1 MLNFRKPEIK
11 DRDWINNCINEGE
24 TDGCCYSFGNLIAW
38 GDSYFLEVA
47 EFEGMCLMRSNGPKG
62 TSYAFPTGKGDIKKA
77 MLAIMDE
84 ARENGQLFR
93 MHHVLE
99 QNIATLDELFPGM
112 FDFRFNRH
120 LSEYVYSVKNMA
132 ELPGKKFH
140 GKKGHVNAFFR
151 KHTDV
156 YCDPVTE
163 DNVHICLEIADSWRS
178 DRDDETGEL
187 QSEYNALEKSV
198 RHFKALGL
206 MGAIL
211 YADGKPVAF
220 TLGEP
225 IKNNTFCTHYEKTIP
240 EYRDAFPVINN
251 GFTKLMLLSYDYVNR
266 EEDTGS
272 EGLRKAKLSYYPE
285 FLLNKYSASLKNDPA
300 RKYSA
305 EKSDYPE
312 LKALWKTVFGDSDDV
327 LDAFFENTV
336 KTENIY
342 AFRKDGKIV
351 SAFYLIDASLIE
363 NNKTFSGKYLYAA
376 ATLPE
381 YRKQGIMSEMI
392 KYAADILRIKG
403 TDILFLYP
411 ADEKLYS
418 YYEKLGFVS
427 QFRERFYKIN
437 KTEIEKYK
445 GNRYFNTALSYERM
459 RDNIPSASFV
469 KFDTDYLD
477 FARFCAVRYG
487 FEICAVFDDEDN
499 VFVIGNKKD
508 GHVIIDEAVSA
519 DGNYAHILS
528 VIADVDC
535 EDVVLK
541 TPVCIEITGFDS
553 EIKNSGMM
561 MILSNNIP
569 EDENIYLGQPCM

>member
-11 DRDWINNCINEGE
+11 DRDWINNCISDGE
-24 TDGCCYSFGNLIAW
+24 TDGCCYSFGNLVAW
-38 GDSYFLEVA
+38 GDSYFLEIA
-47 EFEGMCLMRSNGPKG
+47 EFEGMCLMRSNDPKG
-62 TSYAFPTGKGDIKKA
+62 TSYAFPSGKGDIKKA
-77 MLAIMDE
+77 MTAMMDE
-84 ARENGQLFR
+84 ARENGELFR

-99 QNIATLDELFPGM
+99 KNIATLNEMFPGM
-112 FDFRFNRH
+112 FDFRYDRDT
-120 LSEYVYSVKNMA
+120 SEYVYSVKNMA

-151 KHTDV
+151 KHTGV
-156 YCDPVTE
+156 HCDPVTE

-178 DRDDETGEL
+178 DRDDESGEL
-187 QSEYNALEKSV
+187 QREYNALEKSV
-198 RHFKALGL
+198 RNFKALGL

-211 YADGKPVAF
+211 YADEKPVAF

-272 EGLRKAKLSYYPE
+272 EGLRKAKMSYYPE
-285 FLLNKYSASLKNDPA
+285 FLLNKYTASLKNDPA
-300 RKYSA
+300 RKYCA

-312 LKALWKTVFGDSDDV
+312 LKALWKTVFRDSDEV
-327 LDAFFENTV
+327 LDYFFNNVV
-336 KTENIY
+336 KQENIY

-351 SAFYLIDASLIE
+351 SAFYLTDASLIE
-363 NNKTFSGKYLYAA
+363 NNKTFSAKYLYAA

-392 KYAADILRIKG
+392 KYAEDILKIKG

-411 ADEKLYS
+411 ADEKLYD
-418 YYEKLGFVS
+418 YYGKLGFVS
-427 QFRERFYKIN
+427 QFRERFYNIDKA
-437 KTEIEKYK
+437 EIEKYK
-445 GNRYFNTALSYERM
+445 GNRYFNTALSYESM
-459 RDNIPSASFV
+459 RENIPSESFA
-469 KFDTDYLD
+469 KFDSAYLD

-487 FEICAVFDDEDN
+487 FEICAVFDDEDK

-508 GHVIIDEAVSA
+508 GHVVIDEAVSA
-519 DGNYAHILS
+519 DGNYEHILS
-528 VIADVDC
+528 VIADIDC
-535 EDVVLK
+535 DDVVLK
-541 TPVCIEITGFDS
+541 TPVCIELAGFES

-561 MILSNNIP
+561 LILSNNVP

>member
-11 DRDWINNCINEGE
+11 DREWINNCINEGE

-38 GDSYFLEVA
+38 GDSYFLEIA
-47 EFEGMCLMRSNGPKG
+47 EFEGMCLMRSNSPKG
-62 TSYAFPTGKGDIKKA
+62 TSYAFPAGKGDIKKA

-99 QNIATLDELFPGM
+99 QNIATLNELFPGM

-178 DRDDETGEL
+178 DRDDEAGEL

-285 FLLNKYSASLKNDPA
+285 FLLNKYTASLKNDPA

-305 EKSDYPE
+305 EESDYPE
-312 LKALWKTVFGDSDDV
+312 LKALWKTVFGDSDAV

-336 KTENIY
+336 KSENIY

-351 SAFYLIDASLIE
+351 SAFYLIDSTLIE
-363 NNKTFSGKYLYAA
+363 NNKTFSAKYLYAA

-392 KYAADILRIKG
+392 KYAADILKIKG

-411 ADEKLYS
+411 ADEKLYE
-418 YYEKLGFVS
+418 YYGNLGFVS
-427 QFRERFYKIN
+427 QFRERFYKIE

-445 GNRYFNTALSYERM
+445 GNRYFNTALSYEKM
-459 RDNIPSASFV
+459 RDNIPSESYI
-469 KFDTDYLD
+469 KFDSAYLD
-477 FARFCAVRYG
+477 FSRFCAVRYG
-487 FEICAVFDDEDN
+487 FEICAVFDDEDK

-508 GHVIIDEAVSA
+508 GHVVIDEAVSA
-519 DGNYAHILS
+519 DGNYEHILS
-528 VIADVDC
+528 VIADIECDSYI
-535 EDVVLK
+535 LK
-541 TPVCIEITGFDS
+541 TPVCIELAGFND
-553 EIKNSGMM
+553 EIKKSGMM
-561 MILSNNIP
+561 LTLSDNVP